1 MPTSVNGYETLF
13 LTHSM
18 YKHTFSMP
26 GKLWGYPVSYQGW
39 TNKWKH

>member
-1 MPTSVNGYETLF
+1 MLISINGYETLL
-13 LTHSM
+13 LTLSM

-26 GKLWGYPVSYQGW
+26 WKLLGYPVSYQGW